1 MTMYITTKV
10 IDGDLEHVIN
20 SYNKDLQQ
28 LHFSIE
34 EYKIFLNKNKNNTI
48 THNNQKHR
56 QNE

>member
-1 MTMYITTKV
+1 MYITTKV